1 MDRNEDNS
9 SDAAKVGNFYN
20 KLMQWIQP
28 KKTQIQNTMGANIQ
42 NRRFNE
48 TIKKLNLQL
57 CLRWAVIEHINI
69 F

>member
-28 KKTQIQNTMGANIQ
+28 KQNQIQNKMGANIQ
-42 NRRFNE
+42 NRRFYE
-48 TIKKLNLQL
+48 TIKKLDLQL
-57 CLRWAVIEHINI
+57 GLRGAGIV
-69 F
+69 

>member
-28 KKTQIQNTMGANIQ
+28 KKNQIPNKMGANIQ
-42 NRRFNE
+42 NRRFYE
-48 TIKKLNLQL
+48 TIKKLDLQL
-57 CLRWAVIEHINI
+57 CLRRAGIVLEHQ
-69 F
+69 